1 MSRKHAAE
9 PDMEMYMCVQ
19 QRVSGEAE
27 QYILNRIIEEVEGSA
42 DNWREGADRNK
53 SFKVQQP
60 DYDKAGRSDFIKGA
74 RELERQGLV
83 SIKWHSIGYEIE
95 RIRYKLKDM
104 DRIYEA
110 AGREPKWRLLREARE
125 CVEEYS
131 EKNQVPWLEEYYRDL
146 LAEIEKGKYPSDMKN
161 HGTLLFQCL
170 NAAAALREPVF
181 VRIFSSHHL
190 KGSKVF
196 EDRLQSRV
204 IAIGKKYHP
213 MIDDA
218 MKDSQILSQMY
229 LETYT
234 QEMALKGELR
244 IVLGGREVDLSQFP
258 YGLVLNTETL
268 KNAGIAPA
276 QKIRKIVTVENKAN
290 YMSMPFEEGTLI
302 LFSHGFFSP
311 LEREFL
317 ARLEKVLE
325 ASGGDVEYYHTGD
338 LDYGGVRIFRYIR
351 TNLFPK
357 LRPWQMDAAQYDRY
371 LDYAAEMEKSS
382 WEKLKGMEEPLL
394 QPLIE
399 RILKERKV
407 IEQEC
412 FLF

>member
-1 MSRKHAAE
+1 MNRKHAAE
-9 PDMEMYMCVQ
+9 PDMEMYIGVHGT
-19 QRVSGEAE
+19 SGEAE
-27 QYILNRIIEEVEGSA
+27 DYILNRIIQAVEGSA

-60 DYDKAGRSDFIKGA
+60 DYDKVGRSDFVKGA
-74 RELERQGLV
+74 RELEQQGLIE
-83 SIKWHSIGYEIE
+83 IKWNSIGYEIE
-95 RIRYKLKDM
+95 KIRYKLKDM
-104 DRIYEA
+104 GRIYEA
-110 AGREPKWRLLREARE
+110 AGREPKWCLLREARE
-125 CVEEYS
+125 RVEEYS
-131 EKNQVPWLEEYYRDL
+131 GKNQIPWLEEYYRDL

-170 NAAAALREPVF
+170 NAVAALREPVF
-181 VRIFSSHHL
+181 VRIFSSRHL

-196 EDRLQSRV
+196 ENQLQSRV

-218 MKDSQILSQMY
+218 MKNSQILSQMY

-244 IVLGGREVDLSQFP
+244 IVLDGREVDLSQFP

-276 QKIRKIVTVENKAN
+276 QEIRKIITVENKAN
-290 YMSMPFEEGTLI
+290 YMSMPFEKGTLI

-325 ASGGDVEYYHTGD
+325 ASGGEVEYYHTGD

-371 LDYAAEMEKSS
+371 LGYAAEMETSS